1 MPKDHVDYGSDLDLI
16 VDPRGRISVLDT
28 EFGTLV
34 GAGIPFFSVGGGVT
48 RTVLHRILTDFH
60 VQRGYRVAMTPAIA
74 SSRLFAVSGHLDFYR
89 ENMYIFNI
97 DEHEFAIK
105 PMNCPFHVLI
115 LMNALQRYRNRVSL
129 PFRIFELGH
138 VHRYELSGALYG
150 LLRVRGFTQ
159 DDAHVFSP
167 SSSMEAEILK
177 VYREMVE
184 IYEHLFHLPVEE
196 ISLRLSLSDPSEI
209 GKEYIGSREEWE
221 EAEEFLRR
229 VADRIGVE
237 YTEEKGEA
245 AFYGPKLDVV
255 VGEWQ
260 LGTVQFDFNLPRRFH
275 LLGLLERVG
284 LEPDLYMI
292 HRAYL
297 GSIERFLG
305 AYLEKFQGRLPFVLN
320 PVQILVISVLSGG
333 NDGEILKLAEG
344 VTRELKSREFRA
356 FHVSVDRVGLASYI
370 RKVESGVK
378 PSVLVF
384 IGEKEIES
392 HEVPV
397 KYYDPVER
405 KRKDRKVVYESVEDI
420 VNGVHEV
427 TEYLETPVDRLTGRK
442 YRLPV
447 DLSHLL

>member
-34 GAGIPFFSVGGGVT
+34 GAGIPFFSLGGGVA

-60 VQRGYRVAMTPAIA
+60 VQRGYKVAMTPAVA
-74 SSRLFAVSGHLDFYR
+74 STRLFSVSGHLDFYR

-115 LMNALQRYRNRVSL
+115 LMNALQRYRNKVEF

-184 IYEHLFHLPVEE
+184 IYEYLFHLPVEE

-209 GKEYIGSREEWE
+209 GREYIGSREEWE

-260 LGTVQFDFNLPRRFH
+260 LGTVQFDFNLPHRFR
-275 LLGLLERVG
+275 LLELLERVG

-320 PVQILVISVLSGG
+320 PVQVLVLSVLSGN
-333 NDGEILKLAEG
+333 NDEEILELAEG

-356 FHVSVDRVGLASYI
+356 FHVSVDRVGLSSYI

-384 IGEKEIES
+384 IGEKEVKS

-397 KYYDPVER
+397 KYYDPAER

-420 VNGVHEV
+420 VNGIHEV
-427 TEYLETPVDRLTGRK
+427 TEYLETPVDRLVGRK